1 MRITSK
7 GQVTIPL
14 PIREKLGLL
23 PATDVDFV
31 IDGQTVRLVR
41 KKAQARPTRGS
52 AAVGSLRGRADVKL
66 TTDQILALTRGARR
80 S

>member
-14 PIREKLGLL
+14 AVREKFGLL
-23 PATDVDFV
+23 PDTDVDFV
-31 IDGQTVRLVR
+31 VEGQTVRLVR
-41 KKAQARPTRGS
+41 ARHVGPARGS
-52 AAVGSLRGRADVKL
+52 AAVASLRGRASIKM
-66 TTDQILALTRGARR
+66 TTDQIMALTRGTQR

>member
-14 PIREKLGLL
+14 PIREKFGML
-23 PATDVDFV
+23 PDTEVDFV
-31 IDGQTVRLVR
+31 ADGQTVRLVR
-41 KKAQARPTRGS
+41 KADHARPTRGS
-52 AAVGSLRGRADVKL
+52 AAVRSLRGRADIKM
-66 TTDQILALTRGARR
+66 TTDQILALTRGTRR